1 MPDVW
6 TNFND
11 LDPSTQER
19 LSDVLETRGSAAAQQ
34 AMRRAFLSEIELP
47 TAACVLDVGCG
58 TGTLTRL
65 LGRWPGV
72 ASATGVDPGTPL
84 IKKARQLAQGIENIV
99 FREADG
105 GALPFEAG
113 TFDVATFD
121 SVLSHISEPERAL
134 TEVLRVLRPGGW
146 LGIFDGD
153 YSTTTVAIGEH
164 DPLQQ
169 CVDAMMAN
177 SVNDRWIVRRLPALV
192 RRLGFELVGFRS
204 HGFVENIEPTYML
217 TVIDRGV
224 EILRVAGRIS
234 EATAGVLKA
243 EARRRVDDGMFF
255 GHIAYASLTA
265 RKPIA

>member
-1 MPDVW
+1 MADVW

-11 LDPSTQER
+11 LDASTQER
-19 LSDVLETRGSAAAQQ
+19 LADILETRGSAAAQQ
-34 AMRRAFLSEIELP
+34 AMRRAFLSEIEFP
-47 TAACVLDVGCG
+47 TGARVLDVGCG

-65 LGRWPGV
+65 LGSWPGV

-84 IKKARQLAQGIENIV
+84 IKKARQLAKGHANIV

-105 GALPFEAG
+105 GALPFEEG
-113 TFDVATFD
+113 TFDIATLD
-121 SVLSHISEPERAL
+121 SVLSHMSEPERAL
-134 TEVLRVLRPGGW
+134 AEALRVLRPGGW

-153 YSTTTVAIGEH
+153 YSTTTVAIGER
-164 DPLQQ
+164 DPLQT
-169 CVDAMMAN
+169 CVDAMMAK

-192 RRLGFELVGFRS
+192 RRLGFEIASFRS
-204 HGFVENIEPTYML
+204 HGFVENREASYMV

-224 EILRVAGRIS
+224 DILRDDGRIAD
-234 EATAGVLKA
+234 ATAAALKA

>member
-19 LSDVLETRGSAAAQQ
+19 LSDVLETRGRAAAQQ
-34 AMRRAFLSEIELP
+34 AMRRAFLSEIEVP
-47 TAACVLDVGCG
+47 TGARALDVGCG

-72 ASATGVDPGTPL
+72 ASATGVDPGRPL
-84 IKKARQLAQGIENIV
+84 VEKARQLAQGLENIV

-121 SVLSHISEPERAL
+121 SVLSHMSEPERAL
-134 TEVLRVLRPGGW
+134 AEAFRVLRPGGW

-169 CVDAMMAN
+169 CVEAMMAS

-192 RRLGFELVGFRS
+192 RRLGFDVVGFCS
-204 HGFVENIEPTYML
+204 HGFVENVEPTYML

-224 EILRVAGRIS
+224 EILRGAGRIS
-234 EATAGVLKA
+234 DAAATALKG
-243 EARRRVDDGMFF
+243 EARRRVDDGVFF

-265 RKPIA
+265 RKPTA